1 MLSLVDSQSHSSST
15 LLTVCCT
22 TRCCQ
27 TSDPLRQN
35 RRRRHRTR
43 RQTNL
48 RLGYAPKSSFRSSWR
63 LFTGHRQGKYFLFL
77 SCFYQKYFD
86 FNKKMLFSL
95 TLRKFCKGRQS
106 VANLSDLRKKVDAAG
121 WLVIRLPGK
130 TPQIGLDLFVLQH
143 KTVQQYSDTSKQRF
157 LNSIVSK

>member
-63 LFTGHRQGKYFLFL
+63 LFTGHRQGKCFLFL
-77 SCFYQKYFD
+77 SCFYQNYFD
-86 FNKKMLFSL
+86 FNIECNFPWLWENFARGVNLLLICL
-95 TLRKFCKGRQS
+95 TWQKRLTQQ
-106 VANLSDLRKKVDAAG
+106 AG
-121 WLVIRLPGK
+121 WWSACQAKHRRLVLICLFYNIKLCSSIR
-130 TPQIGLDLFVLQH
+130 IH
-143 KTVQQYSDTSKQRF
+143 
-157 LNSIVSK
+157 LNKGF